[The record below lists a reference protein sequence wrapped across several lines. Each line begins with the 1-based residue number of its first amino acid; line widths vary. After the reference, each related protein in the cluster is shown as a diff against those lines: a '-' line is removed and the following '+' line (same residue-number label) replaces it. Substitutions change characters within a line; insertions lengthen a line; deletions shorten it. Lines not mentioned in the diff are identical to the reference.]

1 MEFKENLIRDV
12 RKELVQSSVL
22 LNGFLF
28 LDSGVM
34 KSSAFVDPSYLPFY
48 YYLSK
53 YVRPKNLLEVGFALG
68 LHSGAFLRANDS
80 VENFLAYQS
89 LNERPSRL
97 GQKNIALVYRR
108 DFRLFVGP
116 FIDCTLREH
125 SWDLVLW
132 DKRLPYDEARSGMD
146 RVWDN
151 MSLDGWFVF
160 ERFTDDN
167 RAFLDFCKVHSRE
180 PVVFPTR
187 YGVGII
193 RR

>member
-1 MEFKENLIRDV
+1 MEFKDNLIQDI
-12 RKELVQSSVL
+12 RKELVQSSVV

-28 LDSGVM
+28 LDSWVM

-53 YVRPKNLLEVGFALG
+53 YVHPRNLLEVGFSLG

-80 VENFLAYQS
+80 VERFLAYQS
-89 LNERPSRL
+89 LNEQPCRL
-97 GQKNIALVYRR
+97 GSKNIWLVYKG
-108 DFRLFVGP
+108 DFKLFVGSLM
-116 FIDCTLREH
+116 DCPLKEH
-125 SWDLVLW
+125 TWDLVLW

-167 RAFLDFCKVHSRE
+167 RAFLDFCKVHQRE